1 MNLTFWSDS
10 VVPSTTANS
19 IQVMKMRD
27 AFNKLGHST
36 TLYAKKPDNSTRYTS
51 ANLSELY
58 GTTTKISII
67 NHSSHSS
74 MRHLDYDFKVLTSV
88 LKSKTDMIYTR
99 SLRGAFLANIFGKKN
114 ILELHSLPVT
124 DTNTW
129 MLKKISA
136 GHTLQKIIVIS
147 NRLKELLIDR
157 HPYLSSDLVEI
168 FHDAVDIERFSEP
181 DFYPTLTKVD
191 LDLNPTRKTIMYVG
205 HLYSGRGIDLIEQL
219 ARKLPE
225 IDFMIIGG
233 TEKDVLYRQIRVT
246 ELGISNLIYYGF
258 IPNSKLHNYYQMA
271 DILIM
276 PYQKEVSVSSGGNTV
291 DWMSPMKTFEYM
303 ATGKPLISSDLP
315 ALREVLNEDVAV
327 LVEPDN
333 VEQWKSSIENTLT
346 NSSFA
351 NKIAQ
356 NARQKAEA
364 NTWESRA
371 HNILGSLSSCQN
383 H

>member
-1 MNLTFWSDS
+1 
-10 VVPSTTANS
+10 
-19 IQVMKMRD
+19 
-27 AFNKLGHST
+27 
-36 TLYAKKPDNSTRYTS
+36 
-51 ANLSELY
+51 
-58 GTTTKISII
+58 
-67 NHSSHSS
+67 
-74 MRHLDYDFKVLTSV
+74 
-88 LKSKTDMIYTR
+88 
-99 SLRGAFLANIFGKKN
+99 
-114 ILELHSLPVT
+114 
-124 DTNTW
+124 
-129 MLKKISA
+129 
-136 GHTLQKIIVIS
+136 
-147 NRLKELLIDR
+147 
-157 HPYLSSDLVEI
+157 
-168 FHDAVDIERFSEP
+168 
-181 DFYPTLTKVD
+181 
-191 LDLNPTRKTIMYVG
+191 
-205 HLYSGRGIDLIEQL
+205 
-219 ARKLPE
+219 
-225 IDFMIIGG
+225 
-233 TEKDVLYRQIRVT
+233 
-246 ELGISNLIYYGF
+246 
-258 IPNSKLHNYYQMA
+258 MA

-364 NTWESRA
+364 NPWESRA